1 MSVPLTWQELSPAR
15 KPHRFTINIVPAR
28 LARLRSDPWREY
40 WKLKQRIP
48 RQAVRALEAM

>member
-15 KPHRFTINIVPAR
+15 KPDRFTINIVPAR

-40 WKLKQRIP
+40 WKLRQRIP

>member
-40 WKLKQRIP
+40 WKLRQRIP